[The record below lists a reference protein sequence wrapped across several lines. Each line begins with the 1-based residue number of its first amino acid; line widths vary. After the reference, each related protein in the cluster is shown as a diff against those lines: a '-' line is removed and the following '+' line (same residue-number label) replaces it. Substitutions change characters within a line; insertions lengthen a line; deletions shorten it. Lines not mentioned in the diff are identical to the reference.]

1 MNIFPFWQK
10 GGTYEVLTH
19 FSLLFKRAC
28 EEGNNEVVRA
38 IVRQLDNEEK
48 VQVIKNTLTKV

>member
-10 GGTYEVLTH
+10 EGTYEVLTH

-28 EEGNNEVVRA
+28 EEGNNEVVNA